1 MMRHDSRILTS
12 GNEPTGYYDVKLMF
26 PVLMLT
32 AIGII
37 MVYSASSVLAFKKFG
52 TDYFFLKKQSL

>member
-1 MMRHDSRILTS
+1 MRHAGRFLIS
-12 GNEPTGYYDVKLMF
+12 GDEPMGYYDVKLMF

-52 TDYFFLKKQSL
+52 TDYFF